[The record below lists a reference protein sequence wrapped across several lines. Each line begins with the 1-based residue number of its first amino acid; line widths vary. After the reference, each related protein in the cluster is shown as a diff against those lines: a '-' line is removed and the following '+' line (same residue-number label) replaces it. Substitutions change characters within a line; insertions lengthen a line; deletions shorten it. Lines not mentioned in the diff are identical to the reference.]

1 MPRQT
6 PRQRRIMGRVMHEF
20 EHGELKSGPSGKGGK
35 VKSRR
40 QAIAIGLRESG
51 ASKYESEKENRR
63 NLAHSKEKESSGET
77 YQQEAEGKSHLGA
90 KGRRESTLAMGGSNA
105 KHLTTKGA
113 KAARTRARKGG
124 ATYDQLYDRAKKEG
138 VEGRSK
144 MSKQQLR
151 MHSSIEQGG
160 CNENQ

>member
-40 QAIAIGLRESG
+40 QAIAIGLREAG
-51 ASKYESEKENRR
+51 ASKYESEKENRT
-63 NLAHSKEKESSGET
+63 NLAHSEGKEARGET
-77 YQQEAEGKSHLGA
+77 YQQEAEGKSHIGA
-90 KGRRESTLAMGGSNA
+90 KGRRESTTAMGGSNA
-105 KHLTTKGA
+105 KRLTAKGN
-113 KAARTRARKGG
+113 KAARARARKDE
-124 ATYDQLYDRAKKEG
+124 ATYDQLYERAKMERI
-138 VEGRSK
+138 EGRSK

-151 MHSSIEQGG
+151 NALQH
-160 CNENQ
+160 